1 MERSWNQCE
10 AMRTR
15 PISHFIS
22 ACGNMYKVNTKQKQT
37 GYRLR
42 WSIHNYNYY
51 LVKHTQIV
59 IHGLIL
65 HVHRSACTIHYDF
78 KTPCEETQWKYLQN
92 MCNFCKCL
100 QVMCWRLR
108 NMWKYVMKSKVM
120 WENIPQ
126 GKCTHLCA
134 KRKYKVCLDD
144 FQSMTSQVSIQN
156 DLRIFRS

>member
-1 MERSWNQCE
+1 MWDTFFRAKLWFSLPLLHFGSSIQGLFPRIRNCE
-10 AMRTR
+10 
-15 PISHFIS
+15 
-22 ACGNMYKVNTKQKQT
+22 
-37 GYRLR
+37 
-42 WSIHNYNYY
+42 SIHIYNYY

-126 GKCTHLCA
+126 GKCTHLCT
-134 KRKYKVCLDD
+134 KRKCKVCLDD